1 MFKTDK
7 VSTETVDLLLNL
19 DSVITEFYLAG
30 GTALSM
36 YFQHRQSDDLDF
48 FSEKNINPERL
59 LHELTKKFSDIKDI
73 KIQEGTLLS
82 TIRGVKVSFMEYM
95 YPMINPPNHWNQ
107 LKIASI
113 HDIACMKMVAIASRS
128 VKKDY
133 FDLYE
138 ILKHI
143 TPSDVI
149 DSLVLKYGNKIDLYP
164 FIIAL
169 TYFVEADKQPDPYRV
184 NHSWGEI
191 KKYLLGTQAKFYEAL
206 KNITNKN

>member
-7 VSTETVDLLLNL
+7 VSTETVDLLLKL
-19 DSVITEFYLAG
+19 DSIITEFYLAG
-30 GTALSM
+30 GTALSL

-48 FSEKNINPERL
+48 FSEKSINPESL
-59 LHELTKKFSDIKDI
+59 LHELTTKFSGMKDI
-73 KIQEGTLLS
+73 KIQEGTLLC
-82 TIRGVKVSFMEYM
+82 TIKGVKVSFMEYL
-95 YPMINPPNHWNQ
+95 YPMINPPNDWNL

-113 HDIACMKMVAIASRS
+113 QDIACMKMVAIASRS
-128 VKKDY
+128 AKKDY

-138 ILKHI
+138 IIKNI
-143 TPSDVI
+143 TPSEVI

-164 FIIAL
+164 FVLAL

-191 KKYLLGTQAKFYEAL
+191 KKLLLDTQTKFYDAL